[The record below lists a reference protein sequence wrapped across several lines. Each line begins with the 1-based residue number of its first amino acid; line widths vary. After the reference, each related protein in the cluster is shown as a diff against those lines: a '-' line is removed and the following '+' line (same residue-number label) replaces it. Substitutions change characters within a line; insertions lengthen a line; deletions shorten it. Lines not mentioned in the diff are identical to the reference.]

1 MTIQT
6 TIKINEE
13 KLRKQCKGQVLVFQT
28 ENPISTFVYIK
39 ENRKLEG
46 IQMVLWWFE
55 WEWPHTFR

>member
-6 TIKINEE
+6 TTKINEE
-13 KLRKQCKGQVLVFQT
+13 KLRKQCKGQVLVFRT

-39 ENRKLEG
+39 ENRKLKE

-55 WEWPHTFR
+55 

>member
-28 ENPISTFVYIK
+28 QNPIFTLVYIK
-39 ENRKLEG
+39 ENRKMEE

-55 WEWPHTFR
+55 